1 MMRTSNGLRVEA
13 GLIPVLIM
21 RVTKAV
27 TLLHKKN
34 LYGKHSHFA
43 KCLQAERPI
52 IAGSLEYYN
61 FVQEEHHCICEGRR
75 SRLKLDLCLSTLE

>member
-13 GLIPVLIM
+13 GLIPILIM

-27 TLLHKKN
+27 TLHKKN

-43 KCLQAERPI
+43 KSLQAERPI
-52 IAGSLEYYN
+52 IAGSLEIYN
-61 FVQEEHHCICEGRR
+61 FVLEEHHCICEGRR